1 MRIRLLALAFAPVL
15 LAAVGCSKDN
25 ADVTTGSN
33 PESVTVAALDGK
45 TFVSTDITGHT
56 LVPG

>member
-1 MRIRLLALAFAPVL
+1 MRIRFLAVALAPVL

-25 ADVTTGSN
+25 ADVTAGSN
-33 PESVTVAALDGK
+33 PEGVTVAALDGK
-45 TFVSTDITGHT
+45 TFVSTDVSGHT